1 MAINNKGN
9 RRLSMASFAG
19 LFLLTL
25 FLCCTAF
32 VRTIKKTEKIPQE
45 KLNLLMEKETV
56 LSDFAELSRALCE
69 FDISKQNGVR
79 KAHKDRANA
88 DLKKENFYKKI
99 ITKDTANT
107 YNDVL
112 SFVQMADQYFDLID
126 QIGEES
132 DERMK
137 KCNQELKSLEKQNE
151 ILLGEKLKLELD
163 ILTKENEMAALIVE
177 LKSAKAAQSSG
188 GGTPTVIPT
197 PSKDCSPELNKYK
210 SQIKLSIAM
219 MKSDVQKVRS
229 EVNKISP
236 RFVGGS
242 KSIQDQK
249 KEIVKNIL
257 ELENKI
263 NKIVKQ

>member
-19 LFLLTL
+19 LFLLVL

-32 VRTIKKTEKIPQE
+32 VRTMKKTEKIPQE
-45 KLNLLMEKETV
+45 KLDLLMEKENV

-126 QIGEES
+126 QMGEES

-137 KCNQELKSLEKQNE
+137 KCNQQLTSLEKQNE

-188 GGTPTVIPT
+188 GGSPTVIPT
-197 PSKDCSPELNKYK
+197 PSKDCSPEVNKYK

-219 MKSDVQKVRS
+219 MKSDIQKVRS

-236 RFVGGS
+236 TLVGGR
-242 KSIQDQK
+242 KNIEEQK

-263 NKIVKQ
+263 NEIVNQ